1 MDLHKEVLLDFGTAD
16 GMSGGIGVFV
26 KTVDKVGGTLQ
37 ILHNICP
44 HIPRG
49 THRGSIFAYLNDVR
63 SHDIEVVPFQ
73 EDLLA
78 PVDETVIT
86 PDTMDRMLE
95 LFAADSNADLV
106 GPFVAGAA
114 GTKKPQTRNSMYIPF
129 PLLSYVIGQNLT
141 PKAAIHILVPVM
153 SSLGIECPPLIDFLL
168 ASATFN
174 TGNDTNPVTLQDE
187 TDLGLDPPL

>member
-1 MDLHKEVLLDFGTAD
+1 MT
-16 GMSGGIGVFV
+16 GGIGVFV
-26 KTVDKVGGTLQ
+26 ETVDKVGGTLQ

-44 HIPRG
+44 NIPRG
-49 THRGSIFAYLNDVR
+49 THRGAKFAYLNNVQ

-95 LFAADSNADLV
+95 IFVADSNADLV

-114 GTKKPQTRNSMYIPF
+114 ATKKTQTQNLMYIPF
-129 PLLSYVIGQNLT
+129 PLLSYVIG
-141 PKAAIHILVPVM
+141 
-153 SSLGIECPPLIDFLL
+153 
-168 ASATFN
+168 
-174 TGNDTNPVTLQDE
+174 
-187 TDLGLDPPL
+187 